1 MAALQSLEHHSLVG
15 LRIVVGVIRRSNGKP
30 LGPSGFVGFGQICR
44 ELQKIPGGIAPQRLR
59 DFLQFSKN
67 LSKTH
72 KPTGPQWFLI

>member
-1 MAALQSLEHHSLVG
+1 MKQ
-15 LRIVVGVIRRSNGKP
+15 RRVSNRSASDADYY
-30 LGPSGFVGFGQICR
+30 LTTI
-44 ELQKIPGGIAPQRLR
+44 EKIPGGIAPQRLR